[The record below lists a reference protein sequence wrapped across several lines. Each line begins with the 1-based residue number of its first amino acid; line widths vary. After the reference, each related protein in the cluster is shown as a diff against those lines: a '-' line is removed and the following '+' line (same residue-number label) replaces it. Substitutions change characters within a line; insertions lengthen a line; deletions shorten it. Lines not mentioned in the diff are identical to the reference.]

1 MSKTLKY
8 TWNLYFVLTSYGP
21 NAIFLYTN
29 KRHILQYDI
38 NDIIYCEHVLRRKN
52 MKRKIAAVA
61 LCAVV
66 VSSMVAPAVSVK
78 AADKENLL

>member
-1 MSKTLKY
+1 
-8 TWNLYFVLTSYGP
+8 
-21 NAIFLYTN
+21 
-29 KRHILQYDI
+29 
-38 NDIIYCEHVLRRKN
+38 

-78 AADKENLL
+78 AADKENLLQHTETVMTQDPNTWNSGSTMLMKTGQTR

>member
-1 MSKTLKY
+1 MESVFCVDKLWTKCY
-8 TWNLYFVLTSYGP
+8 
-21 NAIFLYTN
+21 ILYTN
-29 KRHILQYDI
+29 KRHTLQYDI

-61 LCAVV
+61 LCAAV

>member
-1 MSKTLKY
+1 MESVFCVDKLWIECY
-8 TWNLYFVLTSYGP
+8 ILY
-21 NAIFLYTN
+21 IN
-29 KRHILQYDI
+29 KRHTLQYDI
-38 NDIIYCEHVLRRKN
+38 NDITYCGHVLRRKN
-52 MKRKIAAVA
+52 MKRKIAVVA

>member
-1 MSKTLKY
+1 
-8 TWNLYFVLTSYGP
+8 
-21 NAIFLYTN
+21 
-29 KRHILQYDI
+29 
-38 NDIIYCEHVLRRKN
+38 

-61 LCAVV
+61 LCAVM